1 MAIRFEEIGRRL
13 RAYRFGKNL
22 TASEVADRI
31 GVSRAAVYRLEKGE
45 LVKIETIEKLAA
57 LLEVSL
63 PSLMGVGVEYY
74 NNSIAFFERVRQL
87 EEDTNHVLGNFSPL
101 SFLLMSEEYMNYL
114 RLMLIEALSQVHP
127 QPDSANDLVERLL
140 QILQE
145 RRKAAA
151 SRRTPI
157 VSIVNM
163 HEVERFVRF
172 GLVGRLDLP
181 AEVVRER
188 RAAAR
193 AEIARF
199 IRILKAPPLG
209 TQIGIVED
217 IPSAQTFQIFDKA
230 TGAAVTLSPYRL
242 GDNPNI
248 TSGIAMVTAAPEAVQ
263 LFKETII
270 LQWDKAHKGESGA
283 RVLQAVLDRVDED
296 GVFVRRS
303 VALASRRA
311 GTNDRTGA

>member
-1 MAIRFEEIGRRL
+1 MAIRFDEIGQRL

-22 TASEVADRI
+22 TANEVADRI
-31 GVSRAAVYRLEKGE
+31 GVSRAAVYRVEKGE

-87 EEDTNHVLGNFSPL
+87 EQDANHVLGNFSPL
-101 SFLLMSEEYMNYL
+101 SFLLMSADYMNYL
-114 RLMLIEALSQVHP
+114 RLMLNEALSQVHP
-127 QPDSANDLVERLL
+127 QPDNALGLVDRLL

-145 RRKAAA
+145 RRQAATNK
-151 SRRTPI
+151 RTPI
-157 VSIVNM
+157 VSIVNV

-181 AEVVRER
+181 ADVVRER

-199 IRILKAPPLG
+199 IHILKDPPFG

-230 TGAAVTLSPYRL
+230 TSAAVTLSPYRL
-242 GDNPNI
+242 GDHPNI

-263 LFKETII
+263 LFKETIVR
-270 LQWDKAHKGESGA
+270 QWDNAHKGESGA
-283 RVLQAVLDRVDED
+283 RVLQAILDQVDEN
-296 GVFVRRS
+296 GVVVRP
-303 VALASRRA
+303 RA
-311 GTNDRTGA
+311 VRA